1 MNLYD
6 IARTVSD
13 CVATLGEVLY
23 PDLICSITVN
33 GIVLAVLLLGAIRLM
48 GPLCPKGLD
57 ENLQN

>member
-6 IARTVSD
+6 TVRAVSD

-23 PDLICSITVN
+23 PELICSTTVN

-57 ENLQN
+57 ETFQN